1 MAVVGRPG
9 SGIDDRVML
18 RYGDDADQPITLGG
32 EGESFTF
39 VDHAYV
45 RIGKDRVEVS
55 GHPQAMKVRVGGQPR
70 LVVNAAERNCT
81 VADGLLA
88 YVN

>member
-1 MAVVGRPG
+1 
-9 SGIDDRVML
+9 ML
-18 RYGDDADQPITLGG
+18 HYGDDADKPITLGG

-45 RIGKDRVEVS
+45 RIGKDTVEVS
-55 GHPQAMKVRVGGQPR
+55 GHPQAMKVRVRGQPR
-70 LVVNAAERNCT
+70 LVVNGADRNCT
-81 VADGLLA
+81 VADGLLT